1 MFQIIIPRSSGCLS
15 FVARSAS
22 IRFFMYFVKCFNS
35 FRSPR
40 QLQMCGLTSL
50 QKDGWGLSPDN
61 AAPRVPAAW
70 RRDQMHPL
78 PCVLPGLGPFSPLL
92 GTGWGGCGAA
102 PLGFAHPSVCRDASL
117 LHASWEAVLEQTH
130 SFRVYPCTWKALGNY
145 TVPFF
150 WSFFSIYFHSVH
162 KFIFFLKTVSFC
174 ISVHII
180 CINMPIGTAWSLQ
193 KILHG
198 YSFYNLKSLH
208 VFVKVHPPQNIC
220 KGYSVSF
227 FIT

>member
-162 KFIFFLKTVSFC
+162 KFIYFFFKDCFFLYFC
-174 ISVHII
+174 AHHLYQHAHWN
-180 CINMPIGTAWSLQ
+180 CLEPAENTTWLFLLQ
-193 KILHG
+193 
-198 YSFYNLKSLH
+198 LKKSSCL
-208 VFVKVHPPQNIC
+208 C
-220 KGYSVSF
+220 KSSPTPEYL
-227 FIT
+227 

>member
-162 KFIFFLKTVSFC
+162 KFIFFFKDCFFLYFCAHHLYQHAHWNCLEPAENTTWLFLLQLK
-174 ISVHII
+174 
-180 CINMPIGTAWSLQ
+180 
-193 KILHG
+193 
-198 YSFYNLKSLH
+198 KSSCL
-208 VFVKVHPPQNIC
+208 C
-220 KGYSVSF
+220 KSSPTPEYL
-227 FIT
+227 